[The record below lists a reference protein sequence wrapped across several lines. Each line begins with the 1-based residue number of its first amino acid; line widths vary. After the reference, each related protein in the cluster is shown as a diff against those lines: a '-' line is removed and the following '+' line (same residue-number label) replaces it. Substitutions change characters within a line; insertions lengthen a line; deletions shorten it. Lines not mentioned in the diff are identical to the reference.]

1 MNLFLDNII
10 FSLQKSG
17 GISVVWYEL
26 LQRIINDPELNAR
39 FLEVPNKN
47 IFRRNLTISEDKLI
61 SNPYSHFP
69 ISIQRFLNPNHI
81 NEKGIF
87 HSSYYRIIN
96 NSNIINITTLHDF
109 TYENFARGFVKLVH
123 HQQKGTAIKNSKRI
137 ICVSHN
143 TKEDLLKFYPKIN
156 QNHVKVIYNGAD
168 NNYQPLE
175 RKKDSYLKNLVDFSS
190 LEYVLYVGDRN
201 DTYKNFKTAVR
212 ACKIVNLPLVLVGGG
227 CLSKNEYEYLN
238 EKLGLSRYKVFQ
250 KISNDQLNLLYNH
263 ALCLLYPSISE
274 GFGIPIIEAQKAGYP
289 VISTNYSSIPEVAG
303 KGAILLNEITD
314 HQIADMLNL
323 IKRDSTVVVKLREEG
338 FKNSARFSWDKCYKE
353 TKLVYQEVYKE
364 YLS

>member
-39 FLEVPNKN
+39 FLEVTNKN
-47 IFRRNLTISEDKLI
+47 IFRGNLTISEDKLI

-81 NEKGIF
+81 KEKGIF
-87 HSSYYRIIN
+87 HSSYYRIAN
-96 NSNIINITTLHDF
+96 NPNIINITTLHDF

-168 NNYQPLE
+168 INYQQLVN
-175 RKKDSYLKNLVDFSS
+175 KKDSDLKKFIDFSS
-190 LEYVLYVGDRN
+190 MEYVLFVGDRN
-201 DTYKNFKTAVR
+201 DTYKNFRTAVR
-212 ACKIVNLPLVLVGGG
+212 ACHIANAPLVLVGGG
-227 CLSKNEYEYLN
+227 SLSNIESSYLID
-238 EKLGLSRYKVFQ
+238 KLGVNRYILLQ
-250 KISNDQLNLLYNH
+250 EISNDQLNLIYNH
-263 ALCLLYPSISE
+263 ALCLLYPSLSE
-274 GFGIPIIEAQKAGYP
+274 GFGIPIIEAQRAGCP
-289 VISTNYSSIPEVAG
+289 VISTNCSSIPEVAG
-303 KGAILLNEITD
+303 KGAILLNEVTD
-314 HQIADMLNL
+314 YQIADVINQ
-323 IKRDSTVVVKLREEG
+323 IKKDSNIVTHLREEG
-338 FKNSARFSWDKCYKE
+338 FKNSQRFSWDKCYE
-353 TKLVYQEVYKE
+353 QTKQLYKDVYEDNF
-364 YLS
+364 